1 MTGSG
6 DFGQVLIGLLAFS
19 VVVFATLTAGHA
31 LLYKRDTRAV
41 IGWVGFIILVPLAG
55 AILYW
60 MLAVNRVRRRAFAMR
75 QHAQPPG
82 RTASSA
88 AASPPPGLRPLA
100 RVGDQVSPFPLCA
113 GNLVEPLENGDE
125 AFPPMLAAID
135 GAKESVAL
143 STYIFDND
151 EVGAQFRD
159 ALVAAHERGVE
170 VRVIVDAVGQHYSWR
185 SMVKQLR
192 RKGILAAAFMP
203 ILVPKNMAVL
213 NLRNHRKLLVAD
225 GRDAFT
231 GGMNIRV
238 GNVIGKPCKYPVRDL
253 QFHVRGPIVAQLMDV
268 FVSDWTFVTG
278 EKLNGKQWF
287 PRLEPAGSVLARTIP
302 DGPDEHFE
310 IVKMV
315 MLGALAQATGT
326 VRIVTPYFL
335 PDAALISALNTAAL
349 RGVRVD
355 ILLPEKN
362 NLRMVQW
369 ASFAHYWQM
378 LERGCR
384 IWHSPPPFDHSKL
397 MLVDDAW
404 ALVGSTNWDPRSLRL
419 NFELNMECYDADLNA
434 RLAAWF
440 DRRRE
445 VSCEVTVSDV
455 ENRGL
460 ARRLRDGAAR
470 LLSPY
475 L

>member
-1 MTGSG
+1 MT
-6 DFGQVLIGLLAFS
+6 QPLLGLLAFA
-19 VVVFATLTAGHA
+19 VFVFATTTAAHA

-75 QHAQPPG
+75 RHAEPPG
-82 RTASSA
+82 RTAPIAYA
-88 AASPPPGLRPLA
+88 APPPGLHPLV
-100 RVGDQVSPFPLCA
+100 RVGDQVSPFPLCG
-113 GNLVEPLENGDE
+113 GNSVEPLENGDE
-125 AFPPMLAAID
+125 AFPPMLEAIE
-135 GAKESVAL
+135 GAERSVAL

-151 EVGAQFRD
+151 EIGARFRD
-159 ALVAAHERGVE
+159 ALAAASNRGVA

-192 RKGILAAAFMP
+192 RKGVPAAAFMP

-213 NLRNHRKLLVAD
+213 NLRNHRKLLIVD
-225 GRDAFT
+225 GCDAFT
-231 GGMNIRV
+231 GGMNIRA
-238 GNVIGKPCKYPVRDL
+238 GNVLARPGKHPLRDL
-253 QFHVRGPIVAQLMDV
+253 QFRVRGPVVAQLMDV
-268 FVSDWTFVTG
+268 FVSDWGFVTR
-278 EKLNGKQWF
+278 EKLAGEAWF
-287 PRLEPAGSVLARTIP
+287 PSLREAGPVLARTIP

-315 MLGALAQATGT
+315 MLGGLAQATDR
-326 VRIVTPYFL
+326 VRIATPYFL

-349 RGVRVD
+349 RGVSVD

-362 NLRMVQW
+362 NLPMVQW
-369 ASFAHYWQM
+369 ASFALYWQM

-404 ALVGSTNWDPRSLRL
+404 SLVGSTNWDPRSLRL
-419 NFELNMECYDADLNA
+419 NFELNLECYDGELHR
-434 RLAAWF
+434 RLERWF
-440 DRRRE
+440 EKRRE
-445 VSCEVTVSDV
+445 VSREVSVAEV
-455 ENRGL
+455 ESRGL
-460 ARRLRDGAAR
+460 PRRLRDGAAR

>member
-1 MTGSG
+1 VTGTG
-6 DFGQVLIGLLAFS
+6 GVEQFVIGGLAFA
-19 VVVFATLTAGHA
+19 VVAFATLTAGHA

-88 AASPPPGLRPLA
+88 AATPPAGLRPLA

-135 GAKESVAL
+135 DAKESVAL

-151 EVGAQFRD
+151 AVGTKFRD
-159 ALVAAHERGVE
+159 ALVAAHERGVA
-170 VRVIVDAVGQHYSWR
+170 VRVIIDAVGQHYSWR

-192 RKGILAAAFMP
+192 RKGVSAAAFMP

-225 GRDAFT
+225 GREAFT

-238 GNVIGKPCKYPVRDL
+238 GNVIGRPCKHPLRDL
-253 QFHVRGPIVAQLMDV
+253 QFRVRGPIVAQLMDV
-268 FVSDWTFVTG
+268 FVSDWAFATSEKLTG
-278 EKLNGKQWF
+278 ESWF
-287 PRLEPAGSVLARTIP
+287 PPLEPAGSVLARTIP

-315 MLGALAQATGT
+315 MLGALAQAPAS
-326 VRIVTPYFL
+326 VQIATPYFL

-355 ILLPEKN
+355 ILLPEEN

-397 MLVDDAW
+397 MLIDDAW

-419 NFELNMECYDADLNA
+419 NFELNLECYDADLHA

-445 VSCEVTVSDV
+445 VSREVTVSDV
-455 ENRGL
+455 ERRGL

>member
-1 MTGSG
+1 MNGPD
-6 DFGQVLIGLLAFS
+6 DFGQLLFGLLAFS

-75 QHAQPPG
+75 QHGQPPG
-82 RTASSA
+82 RNASA
-88 AASPPPGLRPLA
+88 AAANPPPGLKPLA
-100 RVGDQVSPFPLCA
+100 RLGDQVSPFPLCG

-125 AFPPMLAAID
+125 AFPPMLAAIAN
-135 GAKESVAL
+135 AKHSVAL

-159 ALVAAHERGVE
+159 ALVTARDRGVE
-170 VRVIVDAVGQHYSWR
+170 VRVIIDAVGQHYSWH
-185 SMVKQLR
+185 SMVKQLQ
-192 RKGILAAAFMP
+192 KKNVPAAAFMP
-203 ILVPKNMAVL
+203 ILVPRNMAVL
-213 NLRNHRKLLVAD
+213 NLRNHRKLLIAD
-225 GRDAFT
+225 GREAFT

-238 GNVIGKPCKYPVRDL
+238 GNILAKPRKHPIRDL
-253 QFHVRGPIVAQLMDV
+253 QFRVRGPIVAQLTDV
-268 FVSDWTFVTG
+268 FVNDWAFVTG
-278 EKLNGKQWF
+278 EKLGGKTWF
-287 PRLEPAGSVLARTIP
+287 PHLDPAGSVLSRTIP

-315 MLGALAQATGT
+315 MLGALAQATT
-326 VRIVTPYFL
+326 SVRILTPYFL

-355 ILLPEKN
+355 IMLPEKN

-419 NFELNMECYDADLNA
+419 NFELNMECYDADLHA
-434 RLAAWF
+434 RLATWF

-445 VSCEVTVSDV
+445 VAREVTVSDV
-455 ENRGL
+455 ETRGL